1 MMSAAMI
8 TIIMLMTLSIW
19 VLAIMVVFIHRMLHI
34 PMQIQRKLKSQGI
47 DGPRFN
53 FIRGNTQELLKMR
66 QQIRTSGPMSSNLSH
81 AVDARIQPHIV
92 SWMKTYGKTFVF
104 WVGPRAHLVVAEL
117 DLVKKLLHNKD
128 RAYPKLETSFYIK
141 KLMGDGL
148 AFSSGDKWLHMRK
161 LAHNAFHGESLRK
174 MIPAMVW
181 SAEKMV
187 EKWKSYIG
195 KEIEVDA
202 EFKLLT
208 SEVISRT
215 AFGTNY
221 PQGRLFSQMLAEL
234 AKFIKEDHQFNFFR
248 PGLFSKMYR
257 SRDEIEAQR
266 LERGIKDLI
275 IRMVQE
281 REDAAANGNCGY
293 GSDFLGLLVKSYHD
307 ESKEVSIN
315 NVVDEC
321 KTFYVAGQHP
331 TNFLL
336 SWAVYLLSVHTNWQ
350 EEARN
355 EVVSQFGWDG
365 VPDADGISKLK
376 VLSMIINETLRLYPS
391 SIELTRKVERGAQL
405 GHLSLPGNLN
415 LVVPVLAI
423 HHDAEIWGKDVHQFK
438 PERFREGIS
447 EATNNNPVAFI
458 PFGLGP
464 RSCVGSNFVT
474 LEAKVVLSMI
484 LQRFSFT
491 LSPAYTH
498 SIYPA
503 ITIRPMHGVQVILQ
517 AA

>member
-1 MMSAAMI
+1 MS
-8 TIIMLMTLSIW
+8 
-19 VLAIMVVFIHRMLHI
+19 
-34 PMQIQRKLKSQGI
+34 
-47 DGPRFN
+47 
-53 FIRGNTQELLKMR
+53 
-66 QQIRTSGPMSSNLSH
+66 
-81 AVDARIQPHIV
+81 
-92 SWMKTYGKTFVF
+92 
-104 WVGPRAHLVVAEL
+104 
-117 DLVKKLLHNKD
+117 
-128 RAYPKLETSFYIK
+128 
-141 KLMGDGL
+141 
-148 AFSSGDKWLHMRK
+148 
-161 LAHNAFHGESLRK
+161 
-174 MIPAMVW
+174 
-181 SAEKMV
+181 
-187 EKWKSYIG
+187 
-195 KEIEVDA
+195 
-202 EFKLLT
+202 
-208 SEVISRT
+208 
-215 AFGTNY
+215 
-221 PQGRLFSQMLAEL
+221 
-234 AKFIKEDHQFNFFR
+234 
-248 PGLFSKMYR
+248 
-257 SRDEIEAQR
+257 
-266 LERGIKDLI
+266 
-275 IRMVQE
+275 
-281 REDAAANGNCGY
+281 NGNCGY

-336 SWAVYLLSVHTNWQ
+336 SW
-350 EEARN
+350 
-355 EVVSQFGWDG
+355 
-365 VPDADGISKLK
+365 

-391 SIELTRKVERGAQL
+391 SIELTRKVE
-405 GHLSLPGNLN
+405 N
-415 LVVPVLAI
+415 
-423 HHDAEIWGKDVHQFK
+423 VHQFK

>member
-1 MMSAAMI
+1 
-8 TIIMLMTLSIW
+8 MLMTLSIW

-248 PGLFSKMYR
+248 PGLFRCSM
-257 SRDEIEAQR
+257 
-266 LERGIKDLI
+266 
-275 IRMVQE
+275 
-281 REDAAANGNCGY
+281 C
-293 GSDFLGLLVKSYHD
+293 
-307 ESKEVSIN
+307 
-315 NVVDEC
+315 
-321 KTFYVAGQHP
+321 
-331 TNFLL
+331 
-336 SWAVYLLSVHTNWQ
+336 VY
-350 EEARN
+350 
-355 EVVSQFGWDG
+355 F
-365 VPDADGISKLK
+365 I
-376 VLSMIINETLRLYPS
+376 IIN
-391 SIELTRKVERGAQL
+391 
-405 GHLSLPGNLN
+405 
-415 LVVPVLAI
+415 
-423 HHDAEIWGKDVHQFK
+423 
-438 PERFREGIS
+438 
-447 EATNNNPVAFI
+447 
-458 PFGLGP
+458 
-464 RSCVGSNFVT
+464 
-474 LEAKVVLSMI
+474 
-484 LQRFSFT
+484 
-491 LSPAYTH
+491 
-498 SIYPA
+498 
-503 ITIRPMHGVQVILQ
+503 
-517 AA
+517 

>member
-1 MMSAAMI
+1 
-8 TIIMLMTLSIW
+8 
-19 VLAIMVVFIHRMLHI
+19 
-34 PMQIQRKLKSQGI
+34 
-47 DGPRFN
+47 
-53 FIRGNTQELLKMR
+53 
-66 QQIRTSGPMSSNLSH
+66 
-81 AVDARIQPHIV
+81 
-92 SWMKTYGKTFVF
+92 
-104 WVGPRAHLVVAEL
+104 
-117 DLVKKLLHNKD
+117 
-128 RAYPKLETSFYIK
+128 
-141 KLMGDGL
+141 MGDGL

-187 EKWKSYIG
+187 EK
-195 KEIEVDA
+195 
-202 EFKLLT
+202 
-208 SEVISRT
+208 T

-248 PGLFSKMYR
+248 PGLFRMYR